1 MVGTMVCL
9 AAMTLGVDVGWA
21 PSDGGL
27 EYIIQIKPEQLDS
40 LRAGGLVIRSD
51 VRPQHRGELR
61 TYRIQVGAGPL
72 PKTDLPEPPALP
84 PKEPAAPAAPPSE
97 TQAKKE
103 PATLPDAEN
112 PKHIVEQADYR
123 EPSPSEKEKLAG
135 MTPNL
140 GGASDDRT
148 EKYLVPMVIVSGTA
162 IGLLAALVYLSWIH
176 VGTRNRYR
184 ALLAEH
190 MALAPPTGQD
200 PLGRTWPA

>member
-1 MVGTMVCL
+1 
-9 AAMTLGVDVGWA
+9 
-21 PSDGGL
+21 L

-40 LRAGGLVIRSD
+40 LRSGGLVIRSD

-61 TYRIQVGAGPL
+61 TYRIQVGTGPV
-72 PKTDLPEPPALP
+72 PKTDLP
-84 PKEPAAPAAPPSE
+84 APAAPPSE

-123 EPSPSEKEKLAG
+123 EPSPSEQLAG

-140 GGASDDRT
+140 TGASGERA
-148 EKYLVPMVIVSGTA
+148 EKYFAAMMVASMTA
-162 IGLLAALVYLSWIH
+162 VGLLAALVYLSWIH